1 MTGQVDFD
9 SHTNTV
15 LDAALGVVN
24 AVVPGER
31 RGRPHPAP
39 ADPVAAVG
47 AALKAANSAWSEP
60 PDRSA
65 AESLAGYA
73 SRMHRVVAAASAGT
87 DTGMDTACDEVNRLL
102 RETGAT
108 PVLARHDGE
117 PWHLHFHAPE
127 APWDISWAASM
138 ATALAIVLGEPAAER
153 LGLCTAPACD
163 RAYLDVSRN
172 GTRRFCSTACQ
183 NRVKTAAFR
192 ARNSA
197 RPPKGTGAEG

>member
-1 MTGQVDFD
+1 MTGQVNFD
-9 SHTNTV
+9 SHTNAV

-39 ADPVAAVG
+39 TDLVAAIG

-60 PDRSA
+60 PDRRA
-65 AESLAGYA
+65 AESLAAYA
-73 SRMHRVVAAASAGT
+73 ARMHRVVA
-87 DTGMDTACDEVNRLL
+87 DTATDLDAACTEVNRLL

-117 PWHLHFHAPE
+117 PWHLHFHAPD
-127 APWDISWAASM
+127 ASWDTSWAAAM
-138 ATALAIVLGEPAAER
+138 ATALAIVLGEPAVDR

-183 NRVKTAAFR
+183 NRVKTAKFR
-192 ARNSA
+192 ARHSA
-197 RPPKGTGAEG
+197 RPRTGTGA